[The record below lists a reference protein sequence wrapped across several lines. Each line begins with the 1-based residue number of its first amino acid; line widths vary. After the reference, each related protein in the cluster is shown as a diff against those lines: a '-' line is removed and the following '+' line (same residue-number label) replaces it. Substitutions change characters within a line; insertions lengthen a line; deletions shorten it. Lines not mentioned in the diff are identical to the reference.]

1 MTMTTTNSALP
12 AVADTSESTSL
23 LWWVRT
29 IGSWLLL
36 LVLGFIL
43 CAMVLV
49 PRLTGAQTYTVLTG
63 SMEPSIA
70 PGALVVVSPTPAD
83 QLVAGDVITFQPY
96 SGNPAVVTHRITG
109 IYYDMSG
116 QMRIYTQGDANNVG
130 DDWVLVPEQIR
141 GQLWYSV
148 PQLGRVNV
156 LMTGETRAVAITFVA
171 GGLIVYAAW
180 MFGSGMRERAREKR
194 DGLDA
199 DQQAGDARESEE
211 GADDV
216 RS

>member
-1 MTMTTTNSALP
+1 MTTTTPWHAATDRN
-12 AVADTSESTSL
+12 TESTSP

-29 IGSWLLL
+29 IGGWLLL
-36 LVLGFIL
+36 LVLGFAL

-49 PRLTGAQTYTVLTG
+49 PRITGAQTYTVLTG

-70 PGALVVVSPTPAD
+70 PGALVVVAPTPAD

-96 SGNPAVVTHRITG
+96 SGDPTVVTHRITG

-116 QMRIYTQGDANNVG
+116 QMRIYTQGDANNVA
-130 DDWVLVPEQIR
+130 DDWALVPEQVR
-141 GQLWYSV
+141 GTLWYSV

-156 LMTGETRAVAITFVA
+156 LMTGETRVVAIAVVA
-171 GGLIVYAAW
+171 SGLIVYAGW
-180 MFGSGMRERAREKR
+180 MFGSGLRDRAREKKA
-194 DGLDA
+194 GE
-199 DQQAGDARESEE
+199 QVAGDARDSEE